1 MGSKAQP
8 GRRDLKRCPWCRT
21 TMFLDQ
27 ITASFGPL
35 PETWRYYC
43 PNCRDVVEEDIG
55 RDGRTLSAIRFAEPD
70 DWPGTRRVVN

>member
-1 MGSKAQP
+1 MAPIAQP
-8 GRRDLKRCPWCRT
+8 CRRDLKRCPRCGT
-21 TMFLDQ
+21 AMFLEQ
-27 ITASFGPL
+27 IMAKFGPL

-55 RDGRTLSAIRFAEPD
+55 RDGRTLSAISFAEPG